1 MNTPNPKTQD
11 AAATKSSK
19 TKDANQ
25 EASQSAETLQQQLM
39 VMLEPL
45 LKFHKASEAMAAN
58 DVTLYWDIRLVRGRA
73 EPVAHTEPFA
83 HMQGSSSFNNMLAY
97 NMRLG
102 ATSVIEHEINE
113 KVMMPLIARL
123 QEAIDNE
130 TLADLAARKQATEA
144 EADDEED
151 DDAWTDNPATP

>member
-39 VMLEPL
+39 VILGPL
-45 LKFHKASEAMAAN
+45 LEFQKASEAMAAN
-58 DVTLYWDIRLVRGRA
+58 DVTMHWDIRLVRGR
-73 EPVAHTEPFA
+73 TEPFA
-83 HMQGSSSFNNMLAY
+83 HLQGSSSFNNMLAY

-144 EADDEED
+144 EADDEEE